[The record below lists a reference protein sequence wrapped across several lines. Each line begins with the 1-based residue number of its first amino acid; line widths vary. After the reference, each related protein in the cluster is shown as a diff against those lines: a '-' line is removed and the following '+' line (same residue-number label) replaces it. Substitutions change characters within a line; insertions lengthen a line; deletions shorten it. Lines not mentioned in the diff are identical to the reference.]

1 MERKYCHSVKCWL
14 PHLLKP
20 KGFERPSFQVRPG
33 ILSLNDT
40 VFTIALNL
48 LSQWGYAGVFL
59 LMTLE
64 GATLPVPSEIVLPLT
79 GFLVYNH
86 RMDFWPAVI
95 VASLGGLLG
104 TMIDF
109 SIGYYLGRTAVLRYG
124 RKIRLNEHHLLI
136 VEGWFSKHG
145 SAAVLL
151 ARFVPLLRTLIAFP
165 AGVAKMKIGR
175 FLAFSTIGIL
185 IWDILLIYMG
195 YLAGKNY
202 SAIVTTLD
210 STLPLIGYAAL
221 AGVVLALL
229 FLARKSRK
237 KEDPSSSNLAS

>member
-1 MERKYCHSVKCWL
+1 M
-14 PHLLKP
+14 
-20 KGFERPSFQVRPG
+20 
-33 ILSLNDT
+33 SLNDT
-40 VFTIALNL
+40 ILSIALNL
-48 LSQWGYAGVFL
+48 LSQWGYTGVFL

-86 RMDFWPAVI
+86 SMDFWPAVI

-109 SIGYYLGRTAVLRYG
+109 SIGYYLGRSAVLRYG
-124 RKIRLNEHHLLI
+124 RKIRLNEHHLMI

-175 FLAFSTIGIL
+175 FLAFSTVGIVT
-185 IWDILLIYMG
+185 WDILLIYLG

-202 SAIVTTLD
+202 GAIVGTLD
-210 STLPLIGYAAL
+210 ATLPLIGYAAL
-221 AGVVLALL
+221 AGVVLGLL
-229 FLARKSRK
+229 VLARKSREQDNPDK
-237 KEDPSSSNLAS
+237 GNLTR